1 MKNIFDV
8 NFKSRTVIGG
18 LVLMAV
24 STAMFIFPDLLPGM
38 DLKPS
43 ILFPLGYAMVYGK
56 S

>member
-1 MKNIFDV
+1 MKNIFDI
-8 NFKSRTVIGG
+8 NLQSRTVLGG

-24 STAMFIFPDLLPGM
+24 STAMFFFPDLMPGM

-43 ILFPLGYAMVYGK
+43 YMFPLGYAMVYGK